1 MTSQSCSVKVF
12 QTEAGLWSVQS
23 DASGADLVDYP
34 SQGDAITAAVR
45 MAMAEGA
52 LLTIHAANDAKSE
65 IDFAGC
71 CAPQFAGYA
80 GYA

>member
-1 MTSQSCSVKVF
+1 MSSRSCSVQVF
-12 QTEAGLWSVQS
+12 QTEAGQWSVQS
-23 DASGADLVDYP
+23 DAPGANLVDYP
-34 SQGDAITAAVR
+34 SQGDAITAGVR

-71 CAPQFAGYA
+71 CAPQVA
-80 GYA
+80 

>member
-1 MTSQSCSVKVF
+1 MSSRSCSVRVF
-12 QTEAGLWSVQS
+12 QTEAGQWSVQS
-23 DASGADLVDYP
+23 DAPGAGHIAYP

-71 CAPQFAGYA
+71 SAPQMA
-80 GYA
+80 